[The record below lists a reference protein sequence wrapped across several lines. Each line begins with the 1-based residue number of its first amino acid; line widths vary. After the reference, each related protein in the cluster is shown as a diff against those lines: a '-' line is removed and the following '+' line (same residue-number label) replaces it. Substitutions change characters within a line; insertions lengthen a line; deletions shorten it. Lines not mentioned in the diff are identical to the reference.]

1 MPINSI
7 HTNHHREDH
16 DVPVA
21 PTPRKKSLYW
31 WKIGGSLF
39 IAVIV
44 IIGIIGY
51 KILAAVNSTG
61 NDNERVSVLQQ
72 LSHLVMNRDAQL
84 KGESQDRVNIL
95 LLGIGGEGHDGPLLT
110 DTIIFASVKP
120 STGQV
125 TLLSIPRDL
134 AVELPRYGIRKI
146 NHANAY
152 GKEMDYPGGG
162 EQLAA
167 DIVAKTIGQ
176 PVNYFIRM
184 DFDGFKDIIDGLGG
198 ITVNVENSFTDSQY
212 PTSNYGYQTI
222 KFTAGTQRMSGDTA
236 LTYVRSRHGNN
247 GEGSDFARSRRQ
259 QLVLEAVKDKIFSV
273 GTLLN
278 AGKIGSTLTSLG
290 THTRTNLEVWE
301 MLRIATIIQN
311 GTGGIT
317 THVLDNSTPNGFLK
331 DATGTDGAYLL
342 IPKDGTFR
350 AIQAYAKDIFIQS
363 AFASESAHIVIR
375 NESGQ
380 TGGAQTVAKSLES
393 LGFPTPTI
401 DTTAVAS
408 SDAVTKLIDTANGT
422 KPNSLQGLQDYLK
435 ITALSATA
443 LDSLPA
449 VQSYENTINTN
460 GTVTTTPGTTDFV
473 IIIGKEFFTTTDSAY
488 ESSTYLRSGSTT
500 NTSTSTNANVNKNS
514 NTSVNKNSNK
524 NTTTTKN
531 SNVNKNTN
539 ANVNVNSTTNDNSNS
554 AANVNSNTNS

>member
-1 MPINSI
+1 MPINSVY
-7 HTNHHREDH
+7 TNHHREDH
-16 DVPVA
+16 DTPVA
-21 PTPRKKSLYW
+21 PAPRKKSLYW
-31 WKIGGSLF
+31 WKIGGSLL
-39 IAVIV
+39 IAVVV

-167 DIVAKTIGQ
+167 DIVAKTVGQ
-176 PVNYFIRM
+176 PVNYFVRM

-212 PTSNYGYQTI
+212 PTLNYGYQTI
-222 KFTAGTQRMSGDTA
+222 RFTAGTQRMNGDTA

-259 QLVLEAVKDKIFSV
+259 QLVLEAVKEKIFSV

-278 AGKIGSTLTSLG
+278 PGKIGSTLTSLG
-290 THTRTNLEVWE
+290 NHSRTNLEVWE
-301 MLRIATIIQN
+301 MLRIAKIIQN

-331 DATGTDGAYLL
+331 DVTGIDGAYLL
-342 IPKDGTFR
+342 MPKDGTFR
-350 AIQAYAKDIFIQS
+350 AIQAYAKDLFIQS
-363 AFASESAHIVIR
+363 TFAGESAHIVIR
-375 NESGQ
+375 DESGH
-380 TGGAQTVAKSLES
+380 TGGAQTVAASLES

-408 SDAVTKLIDTANGT
+408 SDAVTKLIDTTNGA

-435 ITALSATA
+435 IAALSATA

-449 VQSYENTINTN
+449 VQSYENTLNTN
-460 GTVTTTPGTTDFV
+460 GHITKTPGTTDFV
-473 IIIGKEFFTTTDSAY
+473 IIIGKEFFATTDAAY
-488 ESSTYLRSGSTT
+488 GSSTYLRSGSTT
-500 NTSTSTNANVNKNS
+500 NANANVNKNS
-514 NTSVNKNSNK
+514 NTSVNKNTNK
-524 NTTTTKN
+524 NSTTTKN
-531 SNVNKNTN
+531 STTNT
-539 ANVNVNSTTNDNSNS
+539 NVNSATNSDGNS
-554 AANVNSNTNS
+554 ATNMNNNTNP